1 MVLVWRDGPGGHSPG
16 PLPVRGAAPA
26 TRVFRGRLLLEAGF
40 SAPTS
45 GQFYE
50 KRLGMRG
57 VSRLSSAG
65 KYTSVTTAA
74 VHVSEH
80 ARHSAALRLTSAG
93 TRE

>member
-1 MVLVWRDGPGGHSPG
+1 
-16 PLPVRGAAPA
+16 
-26 TRVFRGRLLLEAGF
+26 
-40 SAPTS
+40 
-45 GQFYE
+45 
-50 KRLGMRG
+50 MRG